1 MPPLR
6 RLVYT
11 FLYVASAILGVIKFS
26 LFAKL
31 LGTEQFGLYSLVL
44 SIYVFIVY
52 AGGMGLNESIIKLGS
67 YAYGRGEVEQ
77 LHTIYASS
85 ALFGGIIIVF
95 IGAAFSLTIFLSI
108 DNTELASAL
117 ALSSLLAFAAL
128 QFNFIDA
135 YLRASQKLL
144 AYAFIL
150 VAKASLVIL
159 GGIVVAKSYGAYGVI
174 VAESAAFLS
183 ISLISLYFLHS
194 RYGIKVSH
202 FSWMLAKESIRNGFP
217 LMSSYLIRTVS
228 LSLDKW
234 LIASSLG
241 LIALG
246 KYSFAMIVYLAA
258 TLALGFLGTI
268 LGPKWLANFA
278 IDKDALQLLR
288 STTKIITIISGG
300 LALLLPLTYIITP
313 LLIENFFP
321 AFNEIEVFHSIIVIY
336 ISAIF
341 LAPSIFLEW
350 LYIARSREKFI
361 FKIYLYSFI
370 FSVIVLIACWGFSLS
385 IIYYALSFL
394 ASRVFTLMIY
404 IFDLRA
410 YPVSRPT

>member
-6 RLVYT
+6 RLIYT
-11 FLYVASAILGVIKFS
+11 FLYIASAILGVIKFS

-67 YAYGRGEVEQ
+67 YAYGRGEFEQ
-77 LHTIYASS
+77 LYTIYSSS
-85 ALFGGIIIVF
+85 ALFGGIITVF
-95 IGAAFSLTIFLSI
+95 IGAAFSLSIFLAI

-128 QFNFIDA
+128 QFNFFDA

-144 AYAFIL
+144 TYAFIL

-159 GGIVVAKSYGAYGVI
+159 GGMSVAKAYGAYGVI
-174 VAESAAFLS
+174 VAESAVFLS
-183 ISLISLYFLHS
+183 ISIISQYFFYS
-194 RYGIKVSH
+194 RYGIRASR
-202 FSWMLAKESIRNGFP
+202 FSWTLAKEAIRNGFP

-241 LIALG
+241 LVALG

-268 LGPKWLANFA
+268 LGPKWLASFA
-278 IDKDALQLLR
+278 VDRNALQLLR
-288 STTKIITIISGG
+288 STTKIIIIISGS

-341 LAPSIFLEW
+341 LTPSIFLEW
-350 LYIARSREKFI
+350 LYIAKSREKFI
-361 FKIYLYSFI
+361 FRIYLYNFI
-370 FSVIVLIACWGFSLS
+370 FSVIVLTICWGFSLS

-394 ASRVFTLMIY
+394 ASRVFTLIIY
-404 IFDLRA
+404 ISDLRA
-410 YPVSRPT
+410 YPITKPI